1 MGSECSSHQQAIKQS
16 SNLSHPAFT
25 SDPPCALSKWSLK
38 CAHKQSRSLLKS
50 QIYPLW
56 IMKQKAKTN
65 AHQWPINI
73 FGWWFQPLW
82 KILVSWDDYSQY
94 MEEMFQTTNQIYIYI
109 YIFFER
115 SASPQLPGTFAG
127 HLFDL
132 QPPGHCG
139 RPGWRQRPAFYNIAI
154 WKCGK
159 AWESQAFIC
168 FYNIHWFSTVI
179 SINTNH

>member
-109 YIFFER
+109 FRTFR
-115 SASPQLPGTFAG
+115 LTPAAWNLCWSPLRPSATWAL
-127 HLFDL
+127 
-132 QPPGHCG
+132 
-139 RPGWRQRPAFYNIAI
+139 RPARLAAAA
-154 WKCGK
+154 CLL
-159 AWESQAFIC
+159 
-168 FYNIHWFSTVI
+168 
-179 SINTNH
+179 

>member
-94 MEEMFQTTNQIYIYI
+94 MEEMFQTTNQIYIYFSNVPPHPSCLEPLLVTSSTFSHLGTAAGQVGGSGLPFI
-109 YIFFER
+109 TLR
-115 SASPQLPGTFAG
+115 SENVGK
-127 HLFDL
+127 H
-132 QPPGHCG
+132 
-139 RPGWRQRPAFYNIAI
+139 
-154 WKCGK
+154 GK
-159 AWESQAFIC
+159 ARLLYAFIT
-168 FYNIHWFSTVI
+168 FIGFQLSYQ
-179 SINTNH
+179 SIQIINLA